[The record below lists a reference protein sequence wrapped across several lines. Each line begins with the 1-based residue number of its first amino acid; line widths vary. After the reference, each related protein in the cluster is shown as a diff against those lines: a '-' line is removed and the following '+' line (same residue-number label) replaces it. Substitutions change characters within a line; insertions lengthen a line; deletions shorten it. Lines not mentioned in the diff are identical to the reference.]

1 MTVAGVLTGACAI
14 GVLVIVFSWVA
25 RSLWGMP
32 EDGGSVWASALIDA
46 PPVELVEHVE
56 VSEAPA
62 PAGAIG
68 TMAVEVS
75 AAMAA
80 VLTTRELAVAAVWD
94 QAHED
99 HDLWLMGA
107 AIDQAYA
114 DYETRTLTQRGW
126 RVDDGADLYGALRF
140 ESTQQRIDRWIA
152 EGEDGY
158 RDRLIEVREGIAETP
173 IDWPTGE
180 LPQVHQPKHQRAV
193 AAAYLVS

>member
-14 GVLVIVFSWVA
+14 GVLVIVFSWIA
-25 RSLWGMP
+25 HEFWGMP
-32 EDGGSVWASALIDA
+32 EDGGSDWGSALDYT
-46 PPVELVEHVE
+46 PPVQHIE
-56 VSEAPA
+56 VSLAPA

-107 AIDQAYA
+107 AVDQAYV
-114 DYETRTLTQRGW
+114 DYETRMLTTRRWPGEFGV
-126 RVDDGADLYGALRF
+126 RAV

-173 IDWPTGE
+173 TDWPTGE

>member
-1 MTVAGVLTGACAI
+1 MTVAGVLTGACVI
-14 GVLVIVFSWVA
+14 GVLVVVFSWVA
-25 RSLWGMP
+25 RQLWGMP
-32 EDGGSVWASALIDA
+32 EDGDSEWGSA
-46 PPVELVEHVE
+46 PLVEHVE
-56 VSEAPA
+56 ASEVPA

-68 TMAVEVS
+68 TVAVEVS

-107 AIDQAYA
+107 AVDQAYV
-114 DYETRTLTQRGW
+114 DYETRMLRRREWSRGLDDRW
-126 RVDDGADLYGALRF
+126 RPV

-158 RDRLIEVREGIAETP
+158 RDRLIEVRETIAETP

>member
-1 MTVAGVLTGACAI
+1 MTVAGVLTGACVI
-14 GVLVIVFSWVA
+14 GVLVVAFSWVA

-32 EDGGSVWASALIDA
+32 EDGGSDWDSALDCT
-46 PPVELVEHVE
+46 PPVQHVE
-56 VSEAPA
+56 VSLAPA

-68 TMAVEVS
+68 TMAVKVS

-107 AIDQAYA
+107 AVDQAYV
-114 DYETRTLTQRGW
+114 DYETRMLSRREWSRGLDDRW
-126 RVDDGADLYGALRF
+126 RPV

-173 IDWPTGE
+173 TDWPTGE